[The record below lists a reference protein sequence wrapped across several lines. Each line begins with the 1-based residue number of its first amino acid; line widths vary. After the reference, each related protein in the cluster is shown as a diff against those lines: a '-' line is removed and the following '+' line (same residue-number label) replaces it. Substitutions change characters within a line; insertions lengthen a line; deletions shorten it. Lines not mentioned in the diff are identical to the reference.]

1 MDNVQTPQPGSATP
15 EEGTDATS
23 RGTGAAPS
31 VTRPAVGAAK
41 RSFPLRGKL
50 SEAQEREVTRLY
62 AETTTPVSE
71 IRRRFGI
78 AESSVYRVAQR
89 HGAALRGRTPA
100 STQPTAPQAQPA
112 TVTRRRAS
120 DGSLAAPAV
129 SAAQTESRATGAP
142 VQARAAAI
150 SRPPVAK
157 HAAGTS
163 TRTASR
169 GSTAAR
175 QPTASGIGAATSA
188 GAGGARRRFR
198 IRFQAEIVFEA
209 KDMIDALRQAES
221 RGATEVM
228 AIVRE
233 D

>member
-1 MDNVQTPQPGSATP
+1 M
-15 EEGTDATS
+15 
-23 RGTGAAPS
+23 
-31 VTRPAVGAAK
+31 
-41 RSFPLRGKL
+41 
-50 SEAQEREVTRLY
+50 
-62 AETTTPVSE
+62 
-71 IRRRFGI
+71 
-78 AESSVYRVAQR
+78 
-89 HGAALRGRTPA
+89 
-100 STQPTAPQAQPA
+100 
-112 TVTRRRAS
+112 
-120 DGSLAAPAV
+120 
-129 SAAQTESRATGAP
+129 
-142 VQARAAAI
+142 QARAAAI

-188 GAGGARRRFR
+188 GGGGARRRFR